1 MAISNNKKTNK
12 LNLIRIKNGN
22 TSWKEG
28 VVTAGGTGVGELTGF
43 TLETTGDVVEDTALT
58 DATKSFVAGRTSF
71 SGTLEMHYD
80 ETDSPQ
86 QTLTAGSSIS
96 FILLPEGN
104 SSGDES
110 FTGTGIVTGMSV
122 NNAMDEII
130 SRTVTFQGT
139 GTLTRGTV

>member
-1 MAISNNKKTNK
+1 MATHH
-12 LNLIRIKNGN
+12 G
-22 TSWKEG
+22 KEG

-58 DATKSFVAGRTSF
+58 AATKSFVAGRTSF

-96 FILLPEGN
+96 FVLLPEGN

-139 GTLTRGTV
+139 GALTRGTV

>member
-1 MAISNNKKTNK
+1 MATHH
-12 LNLIRIKNGN
+12 G
-22 TSWKEG
+22 KEG

-71 SGTLEMHYD
+71 SGTLEMHFD
-80 ETDSPQ
+80 ETGSPQ
-86 QTLTAGSSIS
+86 TSLTAGSSIA

-104 SSGDES
+104 SSGDRS

-122 NNAMDEII
+122 NNSMDAII
-130 SRTVTFQGT
+130 SRSVTFQGT
-139 GTLTRGTV
+139 GALTIGTV

>member
-1 MAISNNKKTNK
+1 MATHH
-12 LNLIRIKNGN
+12 G
-22 TSWKEG
+22 KEG
-28 VVTAGGTGVGELTGF
+28 VVTAGGTGIGELTGF

-71 SGTLEMHYD
+71 SGTLEMHFD

-86 QTLTAGSSIS
+86 TSLTAGSSIA

-104 SSGDES
+104 ASGDRS
-110 FTGTGIVTGMSV
+110 FSGTGIVTGMSV
-122 NNAMDEII
+122 NNSMDAIV

-139 GTLTRGTV
+139 GALTKGTV

>member
-1 MAISNNKKTNK
+1 MATHH
-12 LNLIRIKNGN
+12 G
-22 TSWKEG
+22 KEG
-28 VVTAGGTGVGELTGF
+28 VVTVGGTGVGELTGF

-71 SGTLEMHYD
+71 SGTLEMHFD

-86 QTLTAGSSIS
+86 TNLVAGAELA

-104 SSGDES
+104 SSGDRS

-122 NNAMDEII
+122 NNSMDAII

-139 GTLTRGTV
+139 GALTIGTV

>member
-1 MAISNNKKTNK
+1 MSTHH
-12 LNLIRIKNGN
+12 G
-22 TSWKEG
+22 KEG
-28 VVTAGGTGVGELTGF
+28 VVTAGGTGIGELTGF

-86 QTLTAGSSIS
+86 QTLTAGSSIA

-104 SSGDES
+104 STGDES

-122 NNAMDEII
+122 NNAMDGII
-130 SRTVTFQGT
+130 SRSVTFQGT